1 LAQSAK
7 EKQPVQLSSY
17 NCAGS

>member
-1 LAQSAK
+1 
-7 EKQPVQLSSY
+7 VQLSSY